1 MKIDD
6 SRPVEKILVPLFVV
20 LLISSTTIRCSQ
32 DGRVSTEVVFILLFF
47 ILLLCILAYL
57 ISITVRYYWVDQDG
71 IRVVMRK
78 GKRTVHFKWSE
89 FNSLCLY
96 TASYAR
102 AEPRQTVLVLSTLR
116 AEELPNK
123 GAVKNISWFEF
134 RYKSIFAMKFSIERY
149 EYIRQFCDLPLID
162 NR

>member
-20 LLISSTTIRCSQ
+20 LLISSTTIRCIQ
-32 DGRVSTEVVFILLFF
+32 DRRVDTEVVFILLFF
-47 ILLLCILAYL
+47 ILLIGVLAYL
-57 ISITVRYYWVDQDG
+57 TSITVRHYWVDQDG
-71 IRVVMRK
+71 IKVVMRK
-78 GKRTVHFKWSE
+78 GKRKIQFKWSD

-116 AEELPNK
+116 DEELPNK

-134 RYKSIFAMKFSIERY
+134 RYKSIIAIKFSVERY
-149 EYIRQFCDLPLID
+149 EFIRQFCDLPLID